1 MGGTILLGG
10 GRPGRGIEHRHV
22 EAIDEAADRSI
33 DAGRAER
40 LLVAQ
45 ELHDGILQ
53 EFTVV
58 GFELKTLFDAAGP
71 EARPAIALARDI
83 LQKLQGQLRTYVGE
97 LRGEPATGSARRL
110 AEVLAGAAPALQRQM
125 TGRLHMYATPD
136 GATVAQ
142 EEILPLRLVLAEA
155 VAEVTRWCGGADIT
169 AAVELGRSFRITLSC
184 DGGVGLVAATGSKSL
199 DMMLRDWGG
208 TCRREETKAGGT
220 LLIELPRS

>member
-1 MGGTILLGG
+1 MLGG

-53 EFTVV
+53 DFTVA

-71 EARPAIALARDI
+71 GARPAIALARDI

-97 LRGEPATGSARRL
+97 LRGEPATGNTRSL
-110 AEVLAGAAPALQRQM
+110 AEVLTGAAPALQRQVA
-125 TGRLHMYATPD
+125 GRLRMYATPD
-136 GATVAQ
+136 GATVARQ
-142 EEILPLRLVLAEA
+142 EMLPLRLVLAEA
-155 VAEVTRWCGGADIT
+155 VAEAARRCGGADIT
-169 AAVELGRSFRITLSC
+169 VAVELGRSLRITVSC
-184 DGGVGLVAATGSKSL
+184 SGGVGLVAATGSKSL
-199 DMMLRDWGG
+199 DMLLRDWGG
-208 TCRREETKAGGT
+208 TCRREESKAGGT